1 MTLNLVGE
9 RQHVENISKITTQD
23 GPEMTLH
30 NAGLEAM
37 ARMYLT

>member
-9 RQHVENISKITTQD
+9 RKHVENKSKITQN